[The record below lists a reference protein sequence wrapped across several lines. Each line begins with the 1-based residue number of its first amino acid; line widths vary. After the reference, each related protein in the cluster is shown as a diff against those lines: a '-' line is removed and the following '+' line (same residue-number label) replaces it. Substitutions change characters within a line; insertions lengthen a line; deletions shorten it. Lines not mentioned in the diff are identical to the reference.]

1 MSKKGN
7 GEGTIYFV
15 PSRKRWC
22 GQYVIGRDD
31 DGKLIR
37 KTVYGKTRKE
47 VSEKINEY
55 LTEIKNNEYIDK
67 NDITLD
73 KCMHDKVDLQ
83 YNLEQVKSTTYKRNL
98 YTIRIIEKCMP
109 KIAYSNIQDITIAD
123 INNNLRNITKYS
135 QNVIDKCT
143 MMMNSTFNYA
153 VINKLVKENPFAI
166 KGAVIRPKKDD
177 NKKVVALT
185 IEEQQAFVNGLQKY
199 YEPYRT
205 ILFIA
210 LYSGIRIGEILAL
223 TYDDI
228 DLENKVIHVSKT
240 LTRDE
245 NDKTIVGKTTKT
257 YSGQRDVPII
267 STLYDILNSYENEH
281 TGTLFTKDNKL
292 ITPSTINAHLKRI
305 CTKAN
310 IRPVKV
316 NSTKRNKKG
325 EIIKI
330 RSSEVHTHML
340 RHTFATRCIE
350 SGMQA
355 VTLSRILGHKDISV
369 TLNTYTDVFN
379 QFKEK
384 EVNKL
389 DEYLNGLQSR
399 CIQE

>member
-83 YNLEQVKSTTYKRNL
+83 YNLEQVRSTTYNRNL
-98 YTIRIIEKCMP
+98 YTIRIIEKYMS

-153 VINKLVKENPFAI
+153 VVNKLVKENPFAI

-177 NKKVVALT
+177 NKKVIALT
-185 IEEQQAFVNGLQKY
+185 IEEQQAFVNELKNY
-199 YEPYRT
+199 YEPYKT

-210 LYSGIRIGEILAL
+210 LYSGMRIGEILAL
-223 TYDDI
+223 NVDDI
-228 DLENKVIHVSKT
+228 DLENKVIHISKT

-267 STLYDILNSYENEH
+267 STLYDILDSYENEH

-316 NSTKRNKKG
+316 NSTKRNKNG

-379 QFKEK
+379 QFKQK

-389 DEYLNGLQSR
+389 DEYLSGLQSG
-399 CIQE
+399 CSQE

>member
-1 MSKKGN
+1 MAKKGN

-31 DGKLIR
+31 TGKLIR

-55 LTEIKNNEYIDK
+55 LTEIKNKEYIDK
-67 NDITLD
+67 NNITLSELM
-73 KCMHDKVDLQ
+73 KNRLNLQ
-83 YNLEQVKSTTYKRNL
+83 YELKQIKDVSYKRNMD
-98 YTIRIIEKCMP
+98 TIKSIEKNMP
-109 KIAYSNIQDITIAD
+109 KLTEKPIQEVSISD
-123 INNNLRNITKYS
+123 INNNFKNIVDYS
-135 QNVIDKCT
+135 ASVIQK
-143 MMMNSTFNYA
+143 MSIQISSAFNYA
-153 VINKLVKENPFAI
+153 VINGIVKSNPFAI
-166 KGAVIRPKKDD
+166 KGAIIKPKKD
-177 NKKVVALT
+177 NKKKVVALT
-185 IEEQQAFVNGLQKY
+185 IEEQQSFVKELQKY

-210 LYSGIRIGEILAL
+210 LYSGMRIGEILAL
-223 TYDDI
+223 NVDDI

-240 LTRDE
+240 LTKDE
-245 NDKTIVGKTTKT
+245 NNKTIVGKTTKT

-292 ITPSTINAHLKRI
+292 ITPSTINAHFKRI
-305 CTKAN
+305 CAKAN
-310 IRPVKV
+310 IKPIKV
-316 NSTKRNKKG
+316 NSSKRNKNGK
-325 EIIKI
+325 IIKI
-330 RSSEVHTHML
+330 RSSDVHTHML

-355 VTLSRILGHKDISV
+355 VTLSRILGHKNISV

-379 QFKEK
+379 QFKQK

-389 DEYLNGLQSR
+389 DEYLSGLQSN
-399 CIQE
+399 CSQK

>member
-31 DGKLIR
+31 TGKLIR

-153 VINKLVKENPFAI
+153 VINKLVKENPFSI
-166 KGAVIRPKKDD
+166 KGAIIKPKKD
-177 NKKVVALT
+177 NKKKVVALT
-185 IEEQQAFVNGLQKY
+185 LEEQQAFVNELQKY

-210 LYSGIRIGEILAL
+210 LYSGMRIGEILTL

-267 STLYDILNSYENEH
+267 SALYNVLNSYEINH
-281 TGTLFTKDNKL
+281 TGILFTKDNKL

-316 NSTKRNKKG
+316 NSTKCNKKG
-325 EIIKI
+325 EIIQI

-379 QFKEK
+379 QFKQK

-389 DEYLNGLQSR
+389 DEYLSRLQSG
-399 CIQE
+399 CSQE